1 MPLINWTNWSNN
13 LIDYSLQGYTEVLGF
28 LFWPIIFSAIIGYVY
43 LKNQSITVAAVF
55 ILIIFAAFGNH
66 FVGVDEW
73 YSLMYIL
80 VALAVTG
87 LLLLFLT
94 KTRS

>member
-1 MPLINWTNWSNN
+1 ME
-13 LIDYSLQGYTEVLGF
+13 YSTQGYINVVGF
-28 LFWPIIFSAIIGYVY
+28 LFWPIVFSAIIGYVY
-43 LKNQSITVAAVF
+43 LKNQSVTIVAVV
-55 ILIIFAAFGNH
+55 ILIVFAAFGNM

-87 LLLLFLT
+87 LLLVFLT
-94 KTRS
+94 KVRG